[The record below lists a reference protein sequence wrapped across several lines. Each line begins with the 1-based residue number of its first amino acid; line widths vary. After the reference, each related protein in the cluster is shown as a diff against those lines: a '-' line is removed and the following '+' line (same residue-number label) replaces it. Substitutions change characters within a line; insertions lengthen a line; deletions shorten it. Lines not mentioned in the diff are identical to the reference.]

1 MQRQKV
7 RPSNLPDQLKHPVD
21 VMWDGLDRFCKTQE
35 HAGKVSN
42 DLKEFQLQTQ
52 KEIQEIY
59 RQLSTKLNEDQ
70 YKKETKA
77 MKEQQRTYAE
87 SCT

>member
-42 DLKEFQLQTQ
+42 DLKEFQLQT
-52 KEIQEIY
+52 
-59 RQLSTKLNEDQ
+59 
-70 YKKETKA
+70 
-77 MKEQQRTYAE
+77 
-87 SCT
+87 